1 MNLQEAKQNL
11 KEKAILFTGQ
21 GGKITGENFEDYL
34 NGFSE
39 NVKEIIEKFKLKTHV
54 AHMASKDVLLNVLE
68 KFTSPYINLT
78 PFERND
84 PEGRKLPP
92 LSNLGMG
99 YVFEELIRKFN
110 EDNNEEAGEHF
121 TPREVIDLM
130 THIIFEPI
138 KDNLPPVMTIYDPA
152 CGSGGMLTESQN
164 FVKDEEGK
172 IRANGDVYLYGKE
185 INDETYAICK
195 SDMMIKGNN
204 PENIRVGST
213 LSTDEFAGNNFDFM
227 LSNPPYGK
235 SWATEQKYIKDGKE
249 IIDPRFQI
257 RLENYWG
264 IEEDADGT
272 PNRGYRTRIKGG
284 YFPVS
289 PTDQFAD
296 LRDEMVMNLG
306 KVGLLV
312 ERAHH
317 EVGTAGQME
326 INYRFS
332 DILTAGDELMKFKYI
347 IKNTA
352 WAAGKTATFMPKPLF
367 GDNGSGMHVHQS
379 LWKDGKPLFWGDGY
393 ANLSD
398 MARWYIGGLLKHA
411 PSLLAFTNPTV
422 NSYKRLVPGYEAPVN
437 LVYSAR
443 NRSACIRIPITGSNP
458 KAKRIEFRCPDP
470 SSNPYL
476 AFAAMLMA
484 GIDGIQNKI
493 EPPKPVDKDLYELEG
508 DEAKAIPQV
517 PGSLDAVLDNL
528 ERDNEFLTRGGVFT
542 KDLIDTWIDFK
553 RKQEVDYVRMRPHPA
568 EFELYYDL

>member
-1 MNLQEAKQNL
+1 MFKNSTEIFDYIKKNDVKLIDVRFIDLPGIQHHFNVPVESFDESVFKDGLMFDGSSIRGFQSIHESDMKLLPVPSSAYL
-11 KEKAILFTGQ
+11 DPFRKEKTLIILFSVHNPDDNTAYSRDPRGIVAKAVDFMRSTG
-21 GGKITGENFEDYL
+21 IADTAF
-34 NGFSE
+34 F
-39 NVKEIIEKFKLKTHV
+39 
-54 AHMASKDVLLNVLE
+54 A
-68 KFTSPYINLT
+68 
-78 PFERND
+78 
-84 PEGRKLPP
+84 PEAEF
-92 LSNLGMG
+92 
-99 YVFEELIRKFN
+99 YVFDRIRFLTGMN
-110 EDNNEEAGEHF
+110 QAFHH
-121 TPREVIDLM
+121 IDS
-130 THIIFEPI
+130 
-138 KDNLPPVMTIYDPA
+138 Y
-152 CGSGGMLTESQN
+152 
-164 FVKDEEGK
+164 EGAWK
-172 IRANGDVYLYGKE
+172 
-185 INDETYAICK
+185 TC
-195 SDMMIKGNN
+195 
-204 PENIRVGST
+204 
-213 LSTDEFAGNNFDFM
+213 
-227 LSNPPYGK
+227 
-235 SWATEQKYIKDGKE
+235 
-249 IIDPRFQI
+249 
-257 RLENYWG
+257 
-264 IEEDADGT
+264 IEEDADVT
-272 PNRGYRTRIKGG
+272 PNRRYRTRIKGG

-508 DEAKAIPQV
+508 DEAKSIPQV

-553 RKQEVDYVRMRPHPA
+553 RKQEVDYVRLRPHPA